1 MTTGI
6 GKYGAEQVLPSLVAY
21 RTLLEE
27 LDAYGDKL
35 RARYR
40 EHIVCREGCSGCC
53 SLRSVFAVEACSM
66 FIHVYSMPAEKRRTL
81 FGITAL
87 EPLASDAAV
96 CCPFLLDDR
105 CLVYDARPV
114 ICRTHG
120 YPLLVEGKVDY
131 CPKNFAALRTIESD
145 FILDLDALNTR
156 QARINIA
163 FIKENGDPRFSRV
176 RIGMRDLGKMLGA

>member
-1 MTTGI
+1 
-6 GKYGAEQVLPSLVAY
+6 
-21 RTLLEE
+21 
-27 LDAYGDKL
+27 
-35 RARYR
+35 
-40 EHIVCREGCSGCC
+40 
-53 SLRSVFAVEACSM
+53 M
-66 FIHVYSMPAEKRRTL
+66 FIHVDSMPAEKRRTL

-120 YPLLVEGKVDY
+120 YPLLVEGKIDF
-131 CPKNFAALRTIESD
+131 CPRNFAALRTIESD

-156 QARINIA
+156 LARINIA
-163 FIKENGDPRFSRV
+163 FTGENGDPRFSRV
-176 RIGMRDLGKMLGA
+176 RIGMRDLGKMLGD